1 MTAKVPLTP
10 ARLRKAVRAV
20 HVLPSGAGGA
30 GGWDML
36 RVGHRPE
43 RFTSRDEALAAAKKS
58 AALQKVGVLVHESGR
73 VIQAK

>member
-20 HVLPSGAGGA
+20 HVLPSGA